1 MAMTD
6 DEEEAA
12 ESVPAPPPPRMS
24 TLTFITVVAVLT
36 ALAGGGGF
44 VLGLQILTSVEQGAH
59 SKQNPAGASPVEV
72 QPLSTANVKV
82 LSPIMAN
89 LAGTPRVWM
98 RLESS
103 LLFRDEVPRDADAL
117 SAMIA
122 EDIVAFLR
130 TVSVKQIEGA
140 SGFQHLCED
149 LNDRV
154 RVRSGGRVQELIV
167 QGMIVE

>member
-1 MAMTD
+1 MATTD
-6 DEEEAA
+6 DGAA
-12 ESVPAPPPPRMS
+12 ESGRAETAPGVFS
-24 TLTFITVVAVLT
+24 LSFLIAVVVLT
-36 ALAGGGGF
+36 VIAGGGGF
-44 VLGLQILTSVEQGAH
+44 FLGLQIRASVEQTVR
-59 SKQNPAGASPVEV
+59 SKQSPAPGLSSEAE
-72 QPLSTANVKV
+72 PLRAANVKV
-82 LSPIMAN
+82 LTPIMAN
-89 LAGTPRVWM
+89 LAESPRVWI

-103 LLFRDEVPRDADAL
+103 LVFRDELPKDANAL
-117 SAMIA
+117 SARIA

-167 QGMIVE
+167 QGLIVE